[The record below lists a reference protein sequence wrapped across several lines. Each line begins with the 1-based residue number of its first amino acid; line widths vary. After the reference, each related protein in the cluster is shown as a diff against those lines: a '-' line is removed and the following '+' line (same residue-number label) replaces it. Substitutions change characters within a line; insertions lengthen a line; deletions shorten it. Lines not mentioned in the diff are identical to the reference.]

1 LRIRYRN
8 MFAEIEVSD
17 TGFGIRPEDQARI
30 FEPFERGEQPNG
42 AAVPGTGLG
51 LTITKMLVQVMGGE
65 INLTSEPDKGSVF
78 KARLLLSEVTY
89 PTAPPKPHSDIRGY
103 RGRRRSIIIAD
114 DDRTH
119 CAIVTE
125 VLGPL
130 GFSVIVAD
138 SGIACLNMAR
148 EHQPDLVLLDVAM
161 PGMSGW
167 DVAAQLRERVSPSS
181 RIMMLSGNAFEIDA
195 HRSRIRHYDAV
206 QIKPFYVGSLL
217 QTIADLLEI
226 EWIVRPGSDI
236 SDDEQ
241 PLGATANDVAALVMS
256 GKDLAGKDLAGKILV
271 SKILVSKDQRM
282 PELRELLDLRQLGE
296 IGYVRGIREKLSD
309 VASQSQDYRW
319 LVDRLEPLSR
329 DLDFPRYIA
338 LLSELI
344 EQEQGA

>member
-1 LRIRYRN
+1 
-8 MFAEIEVSD
+8 
-17 TGFGIRPEDQARI
+17 
-30 FEPFERGEQPNG
+30 
-42 AAVPGTGLG
+42 
-51 LTITKMLVQVMGGE
+51 
-65 INLTSEPDKGSVF
+65 
-78 KARLLLSEVTY
+78 
-89 PTAPPKPHSDIRGY
+89 
-103 RGRRRSIIIAD
+103 
-114 DDRTH
+114 
-119 CAIVTE
+119 
-125 VLGPL
+125 
-130 GFSVIVAD
+130 
-138 SGIACLNMAR
+138 
-148 EHQPDLVLLDVAM
+148 
-161 PGMSGW
+161 MSGW
-167 DVAAQLRERVSPSS
+167 DVAAQLREQVSPSS

-271 SKILVSKDQRM
+271 SKDQRM